1 MKGAIF
7 LKIAKDNHYLVN
19 TDQEVLLHLFKKLEE
34 YGVITL
40 SNLIQKM
47 QKLDITSFNELLTYA
62 SGPDCDSELAI
73 VIEEVIERLRLANV
87 NRDAIFTSSK
97 EVGTYLADKLAGRKQ
112 EEFWALYL
120 DNSNRIIAEKKLFQ
134 GTLDRS
140 VAHPREIFRWA
151 VIYGC
156 SGIFVVHNHPSGK
169 LLPSNSDFKLTR
181 ELKQASDLMKIDFLD
196 HFIVGKGH
204 YLSMKENEL
213 F

>member
-1 MKGAIF
+1 M
-7 LKIAKDNHYLVN
+7 KIARLNHYLVN
-19 TDQEVLLHLFKKLEE
+19 TDQEVLEELFKLLEE
-34 YGVITL
+34 SGIQSL
-40 SNLIQKM
+40 SELLA
-47 QKLDITSFNELLTYA
+47 KLKQLNITSFNELLTYT
-62 SGPDCDSELAI
+62 SGPDCDRQLAI
-73 VIEEVIERLRLANV
+73 AIEEVMERLRFSEAS
-87 NRDAIFTSSK
+87 RDAVFTSSK
-97 EVGTYLADKLAGRKQ
+97 EVGTYLADKLIGRKQ

-120 DNSNRIIAEKKLFQ
+120 DNGNHIIAEKKLFQ

-156 SGIFVVHNHPSGK
+156 SGIFVAHNHPSGK

-181 ELKQASDLMKIDFLD
+181 ELKDAADLMKIDFLD

>member
-1 MKGAIF
+1 M
-7 LKIAKDNHYLVN
+7 KIAKDNHYLVN

>member
-1 MKGAIF
+1 M
-7 LKIAKDNHYLVN
+7 KIAKLNHYLVN
-19 TDQEVLLHLFKKLEE
+19 TDQEVLEQLFRLLEE
-34 YGVITL
+34 NGVQSFSAL
-40 SNLIQKM
+40 SE
-47 QKLDITSFNELLTYA
+47 KLKQLNITSFSELLAYT
-62 SGPDCDSELAI
+62 SGPDCDEEIAI
-73 VIEEVIERLRLANV
+73 AVEEVVDRIRFAEAD
-87 NRDAIFTSSK
+87 RDAIFTSSK
-97 EVGTYLADKLAGRKQ
+97 EVGTYLADKLIGRKQ

-120 DNSNRIIAEKKLFQ
+120 DNGNHIIAEKKLFQ

-169 LLPSNSDFKLTR
+169 LLPSNSDFKLTQ
-181 ELKQASDLMKIDFLD
+181 ELKKAAELMKIDFLD

>member
-1 MKGAIF
+1 M
-7 LKIAKDNHYLVN
+7 KIARLNHYLVN
-19 TDQEVLLHLFKKLEE
+19 TDQEVLEELFKLLEE
-34 YGVITL
+34 NGVQSL
-40 SNLIQKM
+40 SELS
-47 QKLDITSFNELLTYA
+47 QKLKQLNITSFNELLTYA
-62 SGPDCDSELAI
+62 SGPDCDSQLA
-73 VIEEVIERLRLANV
+73 VAIEEVMDRLRFSEV

-97 EVGTYLADKLAGRKQ
+97 EVGTYLADKLIGRKQ

-120 DNSNRIIAEKKLFQ
+120 DNSNHIIAEKKLFQ

-169 LLPSNSDFKLTR
+169 LLPSNSDFKLTS
-181 ELKQASDLMKIDFLD
+181 ELKEAAKLMKIDLLD

>member
-1 MKGAIF
+1 ME
-7 LKIAKDNHYLVN
+7 IAKLNHYLVN
-19 TDQEVLLHLFKKLEE
+19 TDQEVLEELFRLLEE
-34 YGVITL
+34 NGIQSL
-40 SNLIQKM
+40 SDLS
-47 QKLDITSFNELLTYA
+47 QKLKQLNITSFNELLTYA
-62 SGPDCDSELAI
+62 SGPDCDEQLA
-73 VIEEVIERLRLANV
+73 VAIEVVMDRLRFSEAS
-87 NRDAIFTSSK
+87 RDAIFTSSK
-97 EVGTYLADKLAGRKQ
+97 EVGTYLADKLIGRKQ

-120 DNSNRIIAEKKLFQ
+120 DNSNHIIAEKKLFQ

-169 LLPSNSDFKLTR
+169 LLPSSSDFKLTS
-181 ELKQASDLMKIDFLD
+181 ELKEAAKLMKIDFLD

>member
-1 MKGAIF
+1 M
-7 LKIAKDNHYLVN
+7 KIAKLNHYLVN
-19 TDQEVLLHLFKKLEE
+19 TDQEVLEQLFRLLEE
-34 YGVITL
+34 NGVQSFSAL
-40 SNLIQKM
+40 SEKLKQ
-47 QKLDITSFNELLTYA
+47 LDITSFSELLAYT
-62 SGPDCDSELAI
+62 SGPDCDEEIAI
-73 VIEEVIERLRLANV
+73 AVEEVVDRVRFAEAD
-87 NRDAIFTSSK
+87 RDAIFTSSK
-97 EVGTYLADKLAGRKQ
+97 EVGTYLADKLIGRKQ

-120 DNSNRIIAEKKLFQ
+120 DNGNHIIAEKKLFQ

-169 LLPSNSDFKLTR
+169 LLPSNSDFKLTQ
-181 ELKQASDLMKIDFLD
+181 ELKKAAELMKIDFLD

>member
-1 MKGAIF
+1 ME
-7 LKIAKDNHYLVN
+7 IAKLNHYLVN
-19 TDQEVLLHLFKKLEE
+19 TDQEVLEELFRLLEE
-34 YGVITL
+34 NGIQSFSDL
-40 SNLIQKM
+40 S
-47 QKLDITSFNELLTYA
+47 QKLKQLNITSFNELLTYA
-62 SGPDCDSELAI
+62 SGPDCDEQLA
-73 VIEEVIERLRLANV
+73 VAIEVVMDRLRFSEAS
-87 NRDAIFTSSK
+87 RDAIFTSSK
-97 EVGTYLADKLAGRKQ
+97 EVGTYLADKLIGRKQ

-120 DNSNRIIAEKKLFQ
+120 DNSNHIIAEKKLFQ

-169 LLPSNSDFKLTR
+169 LLPSSSDFKLTS
-181 ELKQASDLMKIDFLD
+181 ELKEAAKLMKIDFLD